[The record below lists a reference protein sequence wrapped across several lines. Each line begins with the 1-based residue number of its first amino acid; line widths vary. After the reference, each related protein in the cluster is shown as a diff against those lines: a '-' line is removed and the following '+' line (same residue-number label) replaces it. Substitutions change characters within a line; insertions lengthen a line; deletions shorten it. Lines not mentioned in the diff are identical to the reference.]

1 MTEKL
6 VSVIVPTY
14 NGEKFI
20 AQTLE
25 SIINQDYGNIEIILI
40 NDASTDNT
48 LKNAEKILKNSKRVF
63 KIFNHEKNLGV
74 SAARNSGI
82 KISEGEYLC
91 FIDGDDLLEKNFVSA
106 LMNEILKDNSDI
118 SFCGSLDR
126 FENGKADI
134 FHHVEISQ
142 SSPLDGEAV
151 SYMRIFKPVVPVLCS
166 MIFRKN
172 LITENKIFFHEGC
185 TAFEDIE
192 FQLKTFCHAKK
203 VSFVDEC
210 LYIYIHGEKMGSIRD
225 NDTDE
230 KKLRRYIHSSE
241 AHERAAEYMILHAP
255 SERVKFFAENL
266 LMPEAVIRKFTI
278 AARMNDIEKYKS
290 LCHDKN
296 LRKILR
302 RSYKIFF
309 RKPEIFLK
317 AFTILFLPDF
327 YFYLRKEKK

>member
-25 SIINQDYGNIEIILI
+25 SIVNQDYGNLEIILI

-48 LKNAEKILKNSKRVF
+48 LKNAEKILKSSKRVF

-126 FENGKADI
+126 FE
-134 FHHVEISQ
+134 
-142 SSPLDGEAV
+142 EA
-151 SYMRIFKPVVPVLCS
+151 RAH
-166 MIFRKN
+166 R
-172 LITENKIFFHEGC
+172 
-185 TAFEDIE
+185 
-192 FQLKTFCHAKK
+192 HAQK
-203 VSFVDEC
+203 
-210 LYIYIHGEKMGSIRD
+210 
-225 NDTDE
+225 
-230 KKLRRYIHSSE
+230 
-241 AHERAAEYMILHAP
+241 
-255 SERVKFFAENL
+255 
-266 LMPEAVIRKFTI
+266 
-278 AARMNDIEKYKS
+278 
-290 LCHDKN
+290 
-296 LRKILR
+296 
-302 RSYKIFF
+302 
-309 RKPEIFLK
+309 
-317 AFTILFLPDF
+317 
-327 YFYLRKEKK
+327 

>member
-1 MTEKL
+1 MKEVVDDEPNDETQSISTVERM
-6 VSVIVPTY
+6 SETIRDIV
-14 NGEKFI
+14 
-20 AQTLE
+20 QL
-25 SIINQDYGNIEIILI
+25 
-40 NDASTDNT
+40 
-48 LKNAEKILKNSKRVF
+48 LK
-63 KIFNHEKNLGV
+63 G
-74 SAARNSGI
+74 
-82 KISEGEYLC
+82 
-91 FIDGDDLLEKNFVSA
+91 
-106 LMNEILKDNSDI
+106 
-118 SFCGSLDR
+118 
-126 FENGKADI
+126 
-134 FHHVEISQ
+134 
-142 SSPLDGEAV
+142 DGEP
-151 SYMRIFKPVVPVLCS
+151 SD
-166 MIFRKN
+166 
-172 LITENKIFFHEGC
+172 KINYK
-185 TAFEDIE
+185 
-192 FQLKTFCHAKK
+192 LKTFCHAKK